1 MHLQIGNIE
10 FNDHIDFSET
20 EEKIKNATDI
30 FLDLSNFIDTEAENY
45 REKIKTIV
53 SVSIIL
59 RFHVSICRIE
69 W

>member
-10 FNDHIDFSET
+10 FNDHIDFNET

-30 FLDLSNFIDTEAENY
+30 FRDLSNFIDTEAENY

-53 SVSIIL
+53 SVLIIL
-59 RFHVSICRIE
+59 WFHVSICRIE
-69 W
+69 R